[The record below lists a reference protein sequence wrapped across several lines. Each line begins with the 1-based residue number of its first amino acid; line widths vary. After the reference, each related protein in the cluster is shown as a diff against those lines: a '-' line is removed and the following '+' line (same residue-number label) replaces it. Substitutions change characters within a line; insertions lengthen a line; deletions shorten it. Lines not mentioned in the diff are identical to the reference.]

1 MKIIFKSGLLVIIL
15 LAMTFAFIHVTKEKE
30 ERLREEINEL
40 NSLMGPQI
48 KTISELDA
56 QIEQLYVKV
65 ESITDAKGGHVTRQD
80 MVEIMDYNVESYKLI
95 EERQRAECQK
105 IVYENALRDRQKK
118 IESLRSGFFTRIF
131 LK

>member
-1 MKIIFKSGLLVIIL
+1 MKIILRLGLLVIIL
-15 LAMTFAFIHVTKEKE
+15 VAMTFGFTHMGKGR
-30 ERLREEINEL
+30 ERKLREEINEL

-48 KTISELDA
+48 KIISELDA
-56 QIEQLYVKV
+56 QIEKLYAKV

-118 IESLRSGFFTRIF
+118 IESLRHSFFSKIF

>member
-1 MKIIFKSGLLVIIL
+1 MKTILRLGLLGIIV
-15 LAMTFAFIHVTKEKE
+15 LAMTFAFIHVSRGKE
-30 ERLREEINEL
+30 EKLSEEIIEL
-40 NSLMGPQI
+40 NSLLGPQI

-56 QIEQLYVKV
+56 QIEELYVKV

-80 MVEIMDYNVESYKLI
+80 MLEIMDYNVESYKLI

-118 IESLRSGFFTRIF
+118 IESLRGSFFPRIF

>member
-1 MKIIFKSGLLVIIL
+1 MKILFRSGLLVIIL

-30 ERLREEINEL
+30 ERLREEIHEL
-40 NSLMGPQI
+40 NSLLGPQI

-65 ESITDAKGGHVTRQD
+65 ESITDAKEGHVTRQD

>member
-1 MKIIFKSGLLVIIL
+1 MKIIFRLGLFVIIL
-15 LAMTFAFIHVTKEKE
+15 LAMTLAFFHVTREKE
-30 ERLREEINEL
+30 EKLREEIKEL
-40 NSLMGPQI
+40 NSLMGPQVE
-48 KTISELDA
+48 TISGLDA
-56 QIEQLYVKV
+56 QIEALYVKV

-80 MVEIMDYNVESYKLI
+80 MLEIMDYNVESYKLI

-118 IESLRSGFFTRIF
+118 IESLRGNFFTKIF

>member
-1 MKIIFKSGLLVIIL
+1 MKIILRLGLLVIIL
-15 LAMTFAFIHVTKEKE
+15 VAMTFGFTHMGKGR
-30 ERLREEINEL
+30 ERKLREEINEL

-48 KTISELDA
+48 KIISELDA
-56 QIEQLYVKV
+56 QIEKLYAKV

-118 IESLRSGFFTRIF
+118 IESLRHSFFSKIL

>member
-1 MKIIFKSGLLVIIL
+1 MKIILRLGLLVIIL
-15 LAMTFAFIHVTKEKE
+15 VAMTFGFTHMGKGR
-30 ERLREEINEL
+30 ERKLREEINEL

-48 KTISELDA
+48 KIISELDA
-56 QIEQLYVKV
+56 QIEKLYAKV

-118 IESLRSGFFTRIF
+118 IESLRHSFFSKI
-131 LK
+131 LLN

>member
-1 MKIIFKSGLLVIIL
+1 MKIILKLGLLVIIL
-15 LAMTFAFIHVTKEKE
+15 VAMTFGFTHMGKGR
-30 ERLREEINEL
+30 ERKLREEINEL

-48 KTISELDA
+48 KIISELDT
-56 QIEQLYVKV
+56 QIEKLYAKV

-80 MVEIMDYNVESYKLI
+80 MVEIMDYNVESNKLI

-118 IESLRSGFFTRIF
+118 IESLRHSFFSKIF

>member
-1 MKIIFKSGLLVIIL
+1 MKIILKLGLLVIIL
-15 LAMTFAFIHVTKEKE
+15 VAMTFGFTHMGKGR
-30 ERLREEINEL
+30 ERKLREEINEL

-48 KTISELDA
+48 KIISELDA
-56 QIEQLYVKV
+56 QIEKLYAKV

-118 IESLRSGFFTRIF
+118 IESLRHSFFSKIF